1 MTAVGIPVPRVEG
14 VAKVTGAA
22 SYSGEISLPG
32 MTYLA
37 VVGATVP
44 CGRVSINFT
53 GRPTYRAAIAVSV
66 TFGHTIALAP
76 NPPPTK
82 CVITRT
88 RAIGRPSS
96 WATVCWVAHMP
107 WVDS

>member
-14 VAKVTGAA
+14 VAKVTGTA

-44 CGRVSINFT
+44 AG
-53 GRPTYRAAIAVSV
+53 G
-66 TFGHTIALAP
+66 
-76 NPPPTK
+76 
-82 CVITRT
+82 
-88 RAIGRPSS
+88 
-96 WATVCWVAHMP
+96 
-107 WVDS
+107 